1 MINTV
6 TTPRVAFARKGRQC
20 GVAAVA
26 LAALLLA
33 GCGRDDAAQGSS
45 FPGRQGPAFGNAQ
58 GTGFPSAQSP
68 SFPNAQGQS
77 FPAQPVFN
85 TEQGQ
90 APGSG
95 QPMAQQ
101 PWPQPAQQPQQV
113 QAGFPSNRDE
123 GGRSPLDS
131 LMAWERQD
139 MGVRAPDGLHQ
150 GEFHGPTPNQIPG
163 GQVITTKGLLPLL
176 QQGMAVH
183 VFDVLGAQQTL
194 PGAIPAAWAAQPGS
208 FEDTTQ
214 QQFGQMLQQ
223 VTRGQ
228 ADAPLVFYCGGPQCW
243 MSYNAAARAI
253 RLGYRNVL
261 WYRGGLE
268 AWQRAGQQAVPA
280 QGRGQGQGSAQFDTN
295 QGS

>member
-1 MINTV
+1 MITV
-6 TTPRVAFARKGRQC
+6 PAFPARPATRRFVLG
-20 GVAAVA
+20 GAA
-26 LAALLLA
+26 LAVLLMA
-33 GCGRDDAAQGSS
+33 GCGRDDAA
-45 FPGRQGPAFGNAQ
+45 PGG
-58 GTGFPSAQSP
+58 P
-68 SFPNAQGQS
+68 SFA
-77 FPAQPVFN
+77 PATPVFN
-85 TEQGQ
+85 VQQGQ
-90 APGSG
+90 GPGQG
-95 QPMAQQ
+95 PRMAEAV
-101 PWPQPAQQPQQV
+101 WPQPMQQMQPSQQPPQQSP
-113 QAGFPSNRDE
+113 AGFPRQRERE
-123 GGRSPLDS
+123 GGFGGGFDNGGASPLDS

-139 MGVRAPDGLHQ
+139 MGVRPPDGLHE

-183 VFDVLGAQQTL
+183 VFDVLGAQQSL
-194 PGAIPAAWAAQPGS
+194 PRAIPAAWAAQPGS
-208 FEDTTQ
+208 FDDNTQ
-214 QQFGQMLQQ
+214 QQFGRLLQQ

-280 QGRGQGQGSAQFDTN
+280 QQGPFQGQGATQFGAN
-295 QGS
+295 PGS